1 LPRGEAVITGPSA
14 PAPAGADGPG
24 YFRILFV
31 CTENL
36 CRSVI
41 AERLARR
48 GIRARLGDEA
58 GRFRV
63 TSAGTASPGGSPMH
77 PYTMQALSRLG
88 ADTGGFRSRQLTACD
103 IDGADLI
110 LSAGLGHRDQ
120 VLVMRPGASRRTY
133 LLREFARLAAV
144 ISPAAA
150 RDPGQQARGTV
161 TAAARLRG
169 RVPYVDPAADE
180 IADPAAAPE
189 AFLGCAHLI
198 DGSLGVVLDALCG
211 SVPVR
216 PATGLSR

>member
-1 LPRGEAVITGPSA
+1 MPHGEAITAWAA
-14 PAPAGADGPG
+14 PTADVSGAG

-31 CTENL
+31 CTGNV

-63 TSAGTASPGGSPMH
+63 TSAGTASLDGSPMH
-77 PYTMQALSRLG
+77 LYTMQALSWLG
-88 ADTGGFRSRQLTACD
+88 AGTEGFRSRQLTACD
-103 IDGADLI
+103 IDQADLI
-110 LSAGLGHRDQ
+110 LSADQGHRDQ
-120 VLVMRPGASRRTY
+120 VLVMRPSASRRTY

-150 RDPGQQARGTV
+150 ACSAAQQARDV
-161 TAAARLRG
+161 VAAAARLRG

-180 IADPAAAPE
+180 ISDPVADAQ
-189 AFLGCAHLI
+189 AFLSCAQAI
-198 DGSLGVVLDALCG
+198 DGSVRVVLDALCG
-211 SVPVR
+211 SLSAGPT
-216 PATGLSR
+216 TGPSR